1 MKAYAGFGASPG
13 AELTYCGRLRD
24 PERCRYG
31 FWLSRAHRLAR
42 PPVHGQIIF
51 VRTGVHNPM
60 KIITRPERTLTIQL
74 REFERPAKGG
84 KRGGRMKLKAS
95 KTITVHDVT
104 IDEIHSR
111 ILHALKGE
119 TR

>member
-1 MKAYAGFGASPG
+1 
-13 AELTYCGRLRD
+13 
-24 PERCRYG
+24 
-31 FWLSRAHRLAR
+31 
-42 PPVHGQIIF
+42 
-51 VRTGVHNPM
+51 
-60 KIITRPERTLTIQL
+60 
-74 REFERPAKGG
+74 
-84 KRGGRMKLKAS
+84 MKLKAS

>member
-1 MKAYAGFGASPG
+1 MGSGSRERSG
-13 AELTYCGRLRD
+13 SRGR
-24 PERCRYG
+24 G
-31 FWLSRAHRLAR
+31 RAWADH
-42 PPVHGQIIF
+42 F
-51 VRTGVHNPM
+51 FRTGVHNPM
-60 KIITRPERTLTIQL
+60 EIVTRPERTLTIQL

-95 KTITVHDVT
+95 KTITLHDVT
-104 IDEIHSR
+104 MDEIHSR